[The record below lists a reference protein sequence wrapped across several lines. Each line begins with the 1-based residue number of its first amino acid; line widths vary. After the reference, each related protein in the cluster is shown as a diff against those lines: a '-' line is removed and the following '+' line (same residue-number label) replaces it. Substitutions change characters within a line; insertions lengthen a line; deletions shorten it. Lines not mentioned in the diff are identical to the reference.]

1 MQGADEPMAALA
13 TRHALMQA
21 EAERLAQ
28 YLASILTGGGALALS
43 LRQQGAASPS
53 PLYERGAEGGF
64 CEREGKSDRLYS
76 SLTVPNAVG
85 TVLWYDGGRPVLDL
99 CL

>member
-28 YLASILTGGGALALS
+28 YLSTLS
-43 LRQQGAASPS
+43 LDAW
-53 PLYERGAEGGF
+53 
-64 CEREGKSDRLYS
+64 C
-76 SLTVPNAVG
+76 
-85 TVLWYDGGRPVLDL
+85 
-99 CL
+99 